1 MSTNID
7 IGNTLHLQI
16 ESNGT
21 GTLTDG
27 ANGTEVE
34 QVQITCNSFTGTGE
48 ITVSVNNVQCGT
60 ISQSGQSVSV
70 QKGSNVK
77 LVATTAG
84 NNIFVTWGN
93 ESIIQ
98 GVTNTIECTIHNIQD
113 SITINPIFAESVYI
127 KTNSFSNGVI
137 TISASKTFNNKDYIF
152 ETTINQNNTFP
163 FYFYIPKGSDVT
175 LVVAANG
182 NSMFVTWGNNN
193 IIQDEINKNKYI
205 IYSIQNN
212 TTINPIFAESICIET
227 NSFSHGNITISAQKT
242 IATNDYR
249 FETTINQN
257 DTFPSNFYIP
267 KGSSVTLKANADT
280 GYTFTEWGYNDQTDT
295 SCNIGQLIAGI
306 RITPVFEQT
315 SQEYYSI
322 TINGLNFGY
331 TIRVTD
337 ELGNIQHTFSKEN
350 NSYNFEK
357 NSTIFFSPSQKPCY
371 EFRGFS
377 NNEIVG
383 NGNGPYVL
391 DTLDTNIETNVTF
404 NVILRVIGL
413 PPDNLWSVCLLDNGT
428 ITETFNNDNEEIS
441 FTINPSHNYVFQ
453 LNEPDN
459 SNYYC
464 IDNIN
469 GKPLTDILEAL
480 NDDNNVLELKFQY
493 RVTDGEQK
501 HYRFKLK
508 YKGSNKSILIDWKPI
523 VYNLNNATN

>member
-60 ISQSGQSVSV
+60 ISQNGQSVSV

-98 GVTNTIECTIHNIQD
+98 GVTNSTECTI
-113 SITINPIFAESVYI
+113 
-127 KTNSFSNGVI
+127 
-137 TISASKTFNNKDYIF
+137 NN
-152 ETTINQNNTFP
+152 
-163 FYFYIPKGSDVT
+163 
-175 LVVAANG
+175 
-182 NSMFVTWGNNN
+182 
-193 IIQDEINKNKYI
+193 
-205 IYSIQNN
+205 IQNN
-212 TTINPIFAESICIET
+212 TTINPIFVENICIET
-227 NSFSHGNITISAQKT
+227 NSFSHGNIKISALK
-242 IATNDYR
+242 AFANKDYV

-257 DTFPSNFYIP
+257 STFPSNFYIP
-267 KGSSVTLKANADT
+267 KGSSVTLTATADA
-280 GYTFTEWGYNDQTDT
+280 GYTFTKWGYNNQTDA

-357 NSTIFFSPSQKPCY
+357 NSTIYFSPSQKPCY
-371 EFRGFS
+371 ECRGFS
-377 NNEIVG
+377 NNAIVG

-391 DTLDTNIETNVTF
+391 DTLDTNIETNVIF
-404 NVILRVIGL
+404 KVILRIIGL